1 MNDPQSIH
9 QADDNPAQ
17 DFQHAD
23 APESR
28 PAAPDPSMNQTP
40 APAVLDFDQ
49 LAGPN
54 NEVLI
59 RLGAA
64 VYRLRRTRNGRLL
77 LYK

>member
-1 MNDPQSIH
+1 MNDSETVRQT
-9 QADDNPAQ
+9 DDNPTH
-17 DFQHAD
+17 DSPHAD
-23 APESR
+23 SPER
-28 PAAPDPSMNQTP
+28 GPAAPDPTMNQTP